1 MKNTLLSTLIC
12 TCIFGIATNSN
23 AASDYSKKSNP
34 LTLAV
39 FGDSPYDP
47 TGTAQFDA
55 TPEFIRSINNDSD
68 VSVVL
73 HVGDLHSG
81 SQACTEAYDQAIY
94 NFWTAFQEPVVYTP
108 GDNEWMDCHK
118 KKQSGGS
125 YNAATDSIVFI
136 KDINGNPVNYASGN
150 PIKNLDLIRSIFF
163 AVPGHTLGT
172 DMEVLSQ
179 AQTSNHSD
187 SNDKFD
193 SDVHTEAVESDAKF
207 VENVIWEK
215 ADTLFV
221 AVNIPGGS
229 NNGADNWYGTPT
241 MTNEQAQEITERTEA
256 ALHWIDVAFKQ
267 AAHKHSKAIV
277 IQVQADMWDLDG
289 NVPSHISNYKPY
301 IDSIAS
307 HSKVFN
313 KPVLLVNG
321 DSHVYRSDNPLVQN
335 APCATE
341 AGACSNDSY
350 SSQPHGYNVPNFHRI
365 TVHGSTFPME
375 WLKLSINTNNNAAL
389 TTNTF
394 GPFSWVRVPAVSAP

>member
-1 MKNTLLSTLIC
+1 MKNNFLSALMSI
-12 TCIFGIATNSN
+12 CIFGVTINAN
-23 AASDYSKKSNP
+23 AASNLSKNSNP

-55 TPEFIRSINNDSD
+55 TPDFIRTINNDTD
-68 VSVVL
+68 VSAVL

-94 NFWTAFQEPVVYTP
+94 NFWTAFQKPVVYTP

-125 YNAATDSIVFI
+125 YSAATDSIVFI
-136 KDINGNPVNYASGN
+136 KDSNGNPVNYASGN

-163 AVPGHTLGT
+163 ALPGHTLGT

-179 AQTSNHSD
+179 AQMNEA
-187 SNDKFD
+187 DKID
-193 SDVHTEAVESDAKF
+193 SDKQADKIDTDAKF
-207 VENVIWEK
+207 VENVMWEK
-215 ADTLFV
+215 ADTLFLT
-221 AVNIPGGS
+221 VNIPGGS

-241 MTNEQAQEITERTEA
+241 MTNVQAQEITERTEA
-256 ALHWIDVAFKQ
+256 ALHWIDIAFKQ
-267 AAHKHSKAIV
+267 AAHSHAKAIV

-289 NVPSHISNYKPY
+289 NVPSHIANYKPY

-307 HSKVFN
+307 HTKVFN
-313 KPVLLVNG
+313 KPVLLFNG

-335 APCATE
+335 SPCVTE
-341 AGACSNDSY
+341 AGTCSNDAY
-350 SSQPHGYNVPNFHRI
+350 SSQPNGYNVPNFHRI

-375 WLKLSINTNNNAAL
+375 WL
-389 TTNTF
+389 
-394 GPFSWVRVPAVSAP
+394 